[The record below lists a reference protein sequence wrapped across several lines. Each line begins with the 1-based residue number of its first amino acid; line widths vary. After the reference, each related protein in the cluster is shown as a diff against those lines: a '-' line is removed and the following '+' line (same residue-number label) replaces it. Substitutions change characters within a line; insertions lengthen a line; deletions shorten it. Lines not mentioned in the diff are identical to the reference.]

1 MLEFPMS
8 IKIKELPDDTKSLKN
23 IIVDL
28 EKQHQQNLK
37 EQKEI
42 VREQQFKYQILEEK
56 FLSLQHRFFA
66 RSSEKLSEEGQKQ
79 LRLFNEAEVG
89 VEETEKTEEETEKVT
104 IKEYTR
110 KKPGRKP
117 LPENLPR
124 EEIIHDLPEEEKKCS
139 SCGKERPK
147 IGEEISEELD
157 IIPAEIKINKHIRLK
172 YGPCKC
178 EGFSENEEPEVKTA
192 KAPDRIIP
200 GSIVSPGLL
209 AYVLVAKFCDALPFY
224 RQENIFKRI
233 NVEISRAT
241 MCNWTIQASRKCQE
255 LLEIMWR
262 EIRSGPLI
270 QMDETTL
277 QVLNEP
283 DRLATSKSYMWVT
296 IGYKDK
302 KSIIIYHYHPTR
314 SKEVPL
320 KVLDG
325 YKGYLQ
331 TDGYA
336 GYNDAGSQPG
346 VNHVGCFAHSRRY
359 FMDALNVSK
368 NSGSLREGLSYIQ
381 KLYEIE
387 KRLGSKE
394 LSDGIF
400 VKQRK
405 QEVMPVFEK
414 FKKWLDKKMLQV
426 PPETKIGKA
435 VNYTLGEWNKLTRYI
450 EASFLTPDN
459 NRSENAIRP
468 FVIGRKNWLFSNT
481 PRGAYASACIY
492 SLIES
497 AKANGLEPYRYLRYL
512 FTKLPITKSEK
523 LKELLPTEIDAT
535 SLYSV

>member
-1 MLEFPMS
+1 MS
-8 IKIKELPDDTKSLKN
+8 IKIKELPDDPVKL
-23 IIVDL
+23 
-28 EKQHQQNLK
+28 
-37 EQKEI
+37 KEI

-56 FLSLQHRFFA
+56 YLLLQHRFFA
-66 RSSEKLSEEGQKQ
+66 RSSEKLSKEGQKQ

-89 VEETEKTEEETEKVT
+89 IEETEKTEEESEKVT
-104 IKEYTR
+104 VQEYTR
-110 KKPGRKP
+110 KKVGRKP

-124 EEIIHDLPEEEKKCS
+124 EEIIHDLPEEEKKCNC
-139 SCGKERPK
+139 CGKERPK

-157 IIPAEIKINKHIRLK
+157 IIPAKIKVNKHIRLK

-192 KAPDRIIP
+192 KGPDRIIP

-209 AYVLVAKFCDALPFY
+209 AYILVSKFCDALPFY
-224 RQENIFKRI
+224 RQENMFKRI

-241 MCNWTIQASRKCQE
+241 MCNWAIQASRKCQE
-255 LLEIMWR
+255 LLEIMWH

-283 DRLATSKSYMWVT
+283 DRPATSKSYMWVT

-302 KSIIIYHYHPTR
+302 KPIIIYHYHPTR
-314 SKEVPL
+314 SKDVPL
-320 KVLDG
+320 KVLEG

-331 TDGYA
+331 SDGYS

-346 VNHVGCFAHSRRY
+346 IIHVGCFAHARRY
-359 FMDALNVSK
+359 FIDAIKISK
-368 NSGSLREGLSYIQ
+368 KASSSHEGLSYIQ

-387 KRLGSKE
+387 NRLRKE
-394 LSDGIF
+394 NLDDDDF
-400 VKQRK
+400 VETREK
-405 QEVMPVFEK
+405 EVIPIFEK
-414 FKKWLDKKMLQV
+414 FKKWLDKKILDV
-426 PPETKIGKA
+426 PPKTKIGQA
-435 VNYTLGEWNKLTRYI
+435 VNYTLGEWDKLTKYI
-450 EASFLTPDN
+450 DAPFLTPDN
-459 NRSENAIRP
+459 NMSENAIRP
-468 FVIGRKNWLFSNT
+468 FVVGRKNWLFSNT

-512 FTKLPITKSEK
+512 FTKLPMTKSEE
-523 LKELLPTEIDAT
+523 LKKLLPTEIDAT
-535 SLYSV
+535 SLYFV